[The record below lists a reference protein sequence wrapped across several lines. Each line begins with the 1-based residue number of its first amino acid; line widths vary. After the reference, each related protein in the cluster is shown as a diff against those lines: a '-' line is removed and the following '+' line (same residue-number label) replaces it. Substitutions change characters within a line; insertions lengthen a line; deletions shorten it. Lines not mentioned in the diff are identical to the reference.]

1 MKKRIRN
8 ILIGLNIVTIVWG
21 IGYMK
26 IALNNNT
33 VLNEKLF
40 ESIESLDN
48 VRDSSDTTINN
59 LSEQL
64 EETKKQLYEL
74 KKEHE
79 NIKYSIDKLSWKPH
93 FNPNN
98 ISETTGS
105 GIYRIKKALKGTA
118 LENLSETFVLAEN
131 LYGVNSIFLASIV
144 AHESGWIT
152 SPVATSNNNLT
163 GNEMYSSASRGRV
176 FDSKEDCIL
185 NTAKL
190 IREQYLNKDG
200 KYYNGLSV
208 YSINT
213 EYCLDKNNNTDY
225 KWSHSIINIAEDN
238 FLK

>member
-79 NIKYSIDKLSWKPH
+79 NIKYSIDKLS
-93 FNPNN
+93 
-98 ISETTGS
+98 
-105 GIYRIKKALKGTA
+105 
-118 LENLSETFVLAEN
+118 
-131 LYGVNSIFLASIV
+131 
-144 AHESGWIT
+144 
-152 SPVATSNNNLT
+152 
-163 GNEMYSSASRGRV
+163 
-176 FDSKEDCIL
+176 
-185 NTAKL
+185 
-190 IREQYLNKDG
+190 
-200 KYYNGLSV
+200 
-208 YSINT
+208 
-213 EYCLDKNNNTDY
+213 
-225 KWSHSIINIAEDN
+225 
-238 FLK
+238 